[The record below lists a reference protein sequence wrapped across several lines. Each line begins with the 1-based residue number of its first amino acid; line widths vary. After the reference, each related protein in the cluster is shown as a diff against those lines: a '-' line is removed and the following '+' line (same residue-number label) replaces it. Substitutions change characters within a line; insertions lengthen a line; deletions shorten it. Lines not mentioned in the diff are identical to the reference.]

1 MAQGFKTIQRN
12 KTYNNPDTLFEKVS
26 NATGGEKKSL
36 SWYRSATKQIASS
49 YKKDMSKFVRDELTS
64 NQDENTLRRYPKEGH
79 LFMFEYT
86 AKMRHL
92 PYYDKFP
99 LVYVV
104 KASPTEFFGANLHY
118 MNPKKRIQ
126 AVVKLM
132 QGRIDIPKKCFH
144 KYLQNH
150 VDGLFL
156 DIAADE
162 WDTAILLP
170 TEDFVRNIGS
180 TTFPYDKESVWE
192 ETNESNYDRV
202 KGTRVVK
209 GYGSKQSR
217 EMSK

>member
-49 YKKDMSKFVRDELTS
+49 YKQDMSKFVRDELTS

-99 LVYVV
+99 LIIVV
-104 KASPTEFFGANLHY
+104 GPAEGGFYGLNLHY
-118 MNPKKRIQ
+118 ISPLLR
-126 AVVKLM
+126 VKLLDALM
-132 QGRIDIPKKCFH
+132 DNTTDKRYDENTRFKLNYAMLNRTSKLRFYKPCFKH
-144 KYLQNH
+144 YLLDH
-150 VDGLFL
+150 V
-156 DIAADE
+156 
-162 WDTAILLP
+162 
-170 TEDFVRNIGS
+170 
-180 TTFPYDKESVWE
+180 
-192 ETNESNYDRV
+192 
-202 KGTRVVK
+202 
-209 GYGSKQSR
+209 QSR
-217 EMSK
+217 LAHVPSPEWEIATFLPMANWVGARGAAVYKFSKEMI